1 MIFDKLEFWH
11 DITEL
16 NECFRPRTND
26 IHNPTLRFMHRWI
39 GITLFPRDDVRV
51 VKNDDMRVLYVMVHK
66 IHVSPV
72 KAMVAHWL
80 SVSERKGPIELT
92 SLISRIV
99 DLMGVLINNHVQY
112 ITTPRSLINFE
123 YFKQGHMLK
132 KGLNNSMKMIYRGR
146 ITIIPLP
153 CADLWS
159 YRVNQLTINLD
170 KERCKVI
177 LQELAQVDG

>member
-1 MIFDKLEFWH
+1 
-11 DITEL
+11 
-16 NECFRPRTND
+16 
-26 IHNPTLRFMHRWI
+26 MHCWI

-51 VKNDDMRVLYVMVHK
+51 VKIDDMRVLYAMVHK

-80 SVSERKGPIELT
+80 SVSERKGPIEFT
-92 SLISRIV
+92 SLISRIA

-112 ITTPRSLINFE
+112 ISTPRSLINFE

-132 KGLNNSMKMIYRGR
+132 KDLNNSMKMIYRGR
-146 ITIIPLP
+146 TTIIPLP
-153 CADLWS
+153 CADLWL

-170 KERCKVI
+170 QGEVQGNFAGTSTGRRMTRSMAKAT
-177 LQELAQVDG
+177 QDDTS